1 MADEAGGRAGC
12 CCGCQIE
19 TKTRIL
25 LHKYFPNYISHPGV
39 SACRVCVC
47 ICVREL
53 REDAATQVIVIVIV
67 MVEKLQMQ
75 FPIKCRST
83 SALSKRPAFVV
94 VVAMLIAATAIVVV
108 DASDVCATCALRTIE
123 HRNA

>member
-1 MADEAGGRAGC
+1 MADERGGGAGC

-53 REDAATQVIVIVIV
+53 REDAATQVIVIA